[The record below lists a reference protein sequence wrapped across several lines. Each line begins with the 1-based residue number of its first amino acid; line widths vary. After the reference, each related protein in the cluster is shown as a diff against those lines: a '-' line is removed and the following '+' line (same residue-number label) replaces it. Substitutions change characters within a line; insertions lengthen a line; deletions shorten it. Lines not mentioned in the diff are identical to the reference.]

1 MYNLQVEGRLRNRS
15 MANRVIPISLLP
27 ERCPFPPIDLSSW
40 PQESFDLSDL
50 GRHVVFYHLA
60 LPRVRRERR
69 RPIVSANSETN
80 VGAPTIIRGG
90 VNGRGISP
98 PGGGG
103 VDATS
108 GSAIIE
114 EREWVTRERF
124 ANPYIV
130 DCETSVIPPTIFC
143 FTPRRVWSGEV
154 RS

>member
-1 MYNLQVEGRLRNRS
+1 MHNLVEGRLRNRS
-15 MANRVIPISLLP
+15 TANRVIPTSLLP
-27 ERCPFPPIDLSSW
+27 ERCPFPPIDLPSL

-60 LPRVRRERR
+60 SPQVRRER

-90 VNGRGISP
+90 VNGRGVSP
-98 PGGGG
+98 PGGG
-103 VDATS
+103 VDATW

-124 ANPYIV
+124 ANPYV
-130 DCETSVIPPTIFC
+130 ADCETSVIPPTIFC